1 VQRRRVD
8 EKKELDKLGPVEE
21 EDEDDESNIPVL

>member
-1 VQRRRVD
+1 VQQRRVD
-8 EKKELDKLGPVEE
+8 EKEPDRLRPVEE